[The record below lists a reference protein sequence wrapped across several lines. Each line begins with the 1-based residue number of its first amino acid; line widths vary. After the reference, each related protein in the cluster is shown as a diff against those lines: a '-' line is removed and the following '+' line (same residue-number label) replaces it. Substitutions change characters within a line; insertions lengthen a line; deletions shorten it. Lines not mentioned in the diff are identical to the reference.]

1 MIKYIKRNAIVIG
14 YILTILTDTIFKLS
28 NDLNITKD
36 QLIWIKIIGAIIAV
50 LSTQTQAIIN
60 EKLPKS

>member
-1 MIKYIKRNAIVIG
+1 MINYIKRNAIVIG

-28 NDLNITKD
+28 NDLSVTPD
-36 QLIWIKIIGAIIAV
+36 QLIWIKTIGAIIAV

-60 EKLPKS
+60 EKLP